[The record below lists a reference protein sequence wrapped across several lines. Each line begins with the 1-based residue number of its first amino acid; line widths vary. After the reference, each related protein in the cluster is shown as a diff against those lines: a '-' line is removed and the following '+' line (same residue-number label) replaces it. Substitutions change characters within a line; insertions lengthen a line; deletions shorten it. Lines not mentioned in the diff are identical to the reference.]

1 MKLSKCDKR
10 SDKPLQELKVKKD
23 AKLEKISEAS
33 DEVLAMALRKL
44 MSYKSG
50 KGQKRTLRW
59 TQVRYRT
66 SSGIVSVL
74 SCCR

>member
-44 MSYKSG
+44 MSDKSG
-50 KGQKRTLRW
+50 KGQK
-59 TQVRYRT
+59 
-66 SSGIVSVL
+66 
-74 SCCR
+74 